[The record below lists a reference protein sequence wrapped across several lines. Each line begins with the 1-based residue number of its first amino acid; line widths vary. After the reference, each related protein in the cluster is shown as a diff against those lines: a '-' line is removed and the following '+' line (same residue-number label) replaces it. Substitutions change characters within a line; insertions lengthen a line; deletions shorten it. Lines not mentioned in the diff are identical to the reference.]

1 MQKTWEDKAGWLLSV
16 SVAFALHALLFN
28 GWSSPLLTGS
38 TKPAPVMETF
48 MVMPV
53 ATPAAATPVSA
64 TVPPLPLPA
73 AIATKPA
80 PQKVVRKIT
89 RPHRPERAPTTQNT
103 QTATEA
109 KAATAKTAITKTENQ
124 SVSATATTAQPVLIK
139 KPQFLLPPTQPLYP
153 PVARRRGQQGTVLLE
168 ILLSETGKQM
178 QLSIVRSSGF
188 QSLDDAAKV
197 AVAGWKLAPYRMNG
211 VAVSSRVQVPIEFMI
226 Q

>member
-1 MQKTWEDKAGWLLSV
+1 MQKTLEDKAGWLLSV

-28 GWSSPLLTGS
+28 GWSPPLPTGS
-38 TKPAPVMETF
+38 SKPAPVMDTF

-53 ATPAAATPVSA
+53 TPTPPAA
-64 TVPPLPLPA
+64 L
-73 AIATKPA
+73 KPE
-80 PQKVVRKIT
+80 PQKTVQKIA
-89 RPHRPERAPTTQNT
+89 RPHRPERVPTKQNT
-103 QTATEA
+103 QTMTEP
-109 KAATAKTAITKTENQ
+109 KAATTQTAITKTDNQ
-124 SVSATATTAQPVLIK
+124 SVSTSAIKTATTAQPVLIK

-153 PVARRRGQQGTVLLE
+153 SVARRRGQQGTVLLE

-197 AVAGWKLAPYRMNG
+197 AVADWKLAPYRMNG
-211 VAVSSRVQVPIEFMI
+211 IAMSSRVQVPVEFMI